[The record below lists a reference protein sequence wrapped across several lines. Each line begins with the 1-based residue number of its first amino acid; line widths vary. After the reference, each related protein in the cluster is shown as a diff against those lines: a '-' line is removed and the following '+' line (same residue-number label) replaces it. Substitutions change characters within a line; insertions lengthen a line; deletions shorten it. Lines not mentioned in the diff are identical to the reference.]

1 MGTRNA
7 VALAELD
14 RQLVERVLAND
25 PTVIDDIVRTYK
37 REVYHLALQ
46 LCRDHDDAE
55 DLVQEVFIRAWKSLD
70 SFRGESRLSTWLH
83 RITVNLFI
91 NTTRSKSYQARKEQE
106 AFNEEYITTGGRGG
120 EYSPERLYESA
131 QISEHIERALGKLSP
146 AQRTAFVLRHY
157 HDLSIK
163 EIAEQ
168 MGNTEGTVKVL
179 LFRAVRNLQKHL
191 SFYRDDDASPRQ

>member
-14 RQLVERVLAND
+14 RQLVERVLAKD

-91 NTTRSKSYQARKEQE
+91 NTTRSKSYHARKEQD
-106 AFNEEYITTGGRGG
+106 AFDEEYMTGGRGG
-120 EYSPERLYESA
+120 EYSQSA
-131 QISEHIERALGKLSP
+131 CS
-146 AQRTAFVLRHY
+146 
-157 HDLSIK
+157 
-163 EIAEQ
+163 
-168 MGNTEGTVKVL
+168 
-179 LFRAVRNLQKHL
+179 
-191 SFYRDDDASPRQ
+191 SPRKSASISSGHSESSAPHSGRRSYFGITTIFRSRKSPTKWATQKEQ

>member
-14 RQLVERVLAND
+14 RQLVERVLAKD

-91 NTTRSKSYQARKEQE
+91 NTTRSKSYHARKEQD
-106 AFNEEYITTGGRGG
+106 AFDEEYMTGGRGG
-120 EYSPERLYESA
+120 EDSPESPVESA

-163 EIAEQ
+163 EIADQ

-179 LFRAVRNLQKHL
+179 LFRAIRNLQKHL
-191 SFYRDDDASPRQ
+191 SFYRDDDASQSR